1 MTGVGNCGR
10 RRLAAARVAAGI
22 VMTGIVIT
30 VLAATSAPARAENA
44 DIARN
49 RAMERKA
56 FTDAQIADGLF
67 KIAFGAEFSVAGR
80 VDRIRRFEKPIRVLV
95 DNRGQPDRR
104 AQIAAVVDDIR
115 AHIEHIDIAVTQNAT
130 EANVVVT
137 LVRDRDLSRTI
148 RKLYGARRARQIQTS
163 LEPQCL
169 SGFRKDDMFR
179 IERSDVLLASDVG
192 DYIFY
197 DCAYEELLQALGPI
211 NDDESVP
218 WTMFN
223 DNVQMGF
230 FGVYDQYLLNI
241 IYHPRVRA
249 GMTREQ
255 VRALLPEIM
264 PEVRAFVAR
273 VNKLVE

>member
-1 MTGVGNCGR
+1 MTKVGKRGC
-10 RRLAAARVAAGI
+10 RL
-22 VMTGIVIT
+22 
-30 VLAATSAPARAENA
+30 LAATLLVAAVAAASAAARAENA

-49 RAMERKA
+49 RATERKS
-56 FTDAQIADGLF
+56 FTDAQIANGLF

-80 VDRIRRFEKPIRVLV
+80 VDRIRRFEKPIRVFI
-95 DNRGQPDRR
+95 DNQGQPDRR
-104 AQIAAVVDDIR
+104 AQVAAVVEDIR
-115 AHIEHIDIAVTQNAT
+115 RRIEHIDIALTRDAG

-137 LVRDRDLSRTI
+137 LVRDRDLQRII
-148 RKLYGARRARQIQTS
+148 RKRYGAKRARQIQTS

-179 IERSDVLLASDVG
+179 IVRSDVLLVSDVG

-230 FGVYDQYLLNI
+230 FDVYDQYLLNV

-249 GMTREQ
+249 GMTRED
-255 VRALLPEIM
+255 VRALLPDIM

-273 VNKLVE
+273 INKLGE